1 MTANGSPFRFL
12 ASVSALSRAALAV
25 ACLSLFS
32 VEAEAGDA
40 CLPAPWDAAA
50 AQQAAIPELAALA
63 LWVEPVLAAA
73 PSMEKALRTVAP
85 DLCLSTRL
93 FGARGYLDVEGPR
106 IVIDLRVPV
115 SLRRG
120 ILLHELRH
128 LDQLLRGFCPA
139 NDLTPLDNSRA
150 TYALEADAS
159 AVSLLL
165 AWQLR
170 AKGDATAW
178 EALAAWPQQADIAAQ
193 FAAAA
198 EAGADLP
205 AAAALAFAQWYAGQE
220 RRELYYLSSC
230 SDYLDREDRGHLLRG
245 SARLSG
251 DFFQRLCVLPDGRP
265 YRCAEPGLSLP

>member
-1 MTANGSPFRFL
+1 MAAIGSPFRL
-12 ASVSALSRAALAV
+12 LSSVPALGRAALAV
-25 ACLSLFS
+25 ACLSLFPAQS
-32 VEAEAGDA
+32 EAGDA
-40 CLPAPWDAAA
+40 CLSAPWDAEA

-73 PSMEKALRTVAP
+73 PALEKAVNGVAP
-85 DLCLSTRL
+85 DLCLSAGL
-93 FGARGYLDVEGPR
+93 DGARGYLDVEGLR

-139 NDLTPLDNSRA
+139 NDLAPLDNSRA

-178 EALAAWPQQADIAAQ
+178 EALAAWPQQADIAAR

-205 AAAALAFAQWYAGQE
+205 AAAAMAFAQWYAGQE
-220 RRELYYLSSC
+220 RRELYHLSSC

-245 SARLSG
+245 SARLPG

-265 YRCAEPGLSLP
+265 YPCAEPGLSPP